1 MIYHYIDVIKDKRII
16 LLIVGSA
23 AWLFSFFF
31 GVAVSELQQSV
42 YDQTFNFSSLFF
54 PFILVAMFALVL
66 PMKNNNKV
74 SNIISK
80 IGQNTMGIYLT
91 HMIFISI
98 FYYLIPTERF
108 IERLIFYIAV
118 LCASFILTVC
128 AQKQVLLKI
137 MSIK

>member
-1 MIYHYIDVIKDKRII
+1 MEITTLTSKEFESFAKKNKYVTFHQKESWGKLKEKNGWKYS
-16 LLIVGSA
+16 LLG
-23 AWLFSFFF
+23 
-31 GVAVSELQQSV
+31 
-42 YDQTFNFSSLFF
+42 
-54 PFILVAMFALVL
+54 
-66 PMKNNNKV
+66 MKNNNKV

-108 IERLIFYIAV
+108 IERLIFCVAV